1 MATDEYSIPSHVKTA
16 IKDAGYTVDTAMES
30 EILRWWKLYTCRD
43 DFYTVAYQNVDS
55 TRGSRKR
62 LSTRPAKKV
71 SKEWASLL
79 LNEDTVISCDAEKAN
94 VWLSDYLDS
103 YGFWP
108 VGQQLIEKAYA
119 IGTAAWALWFDIKE
133 ESTTIKIRSY
143 DARMIVP
150 LSWDEEGITECAFVT
165 RVSIKGKKADQ
176 LQMHIIED
184 GEYHI
189 ITKWFIDSKEVYP
202 EDAIDNFNTECKTK
216 TFGIVKPGLEN
227 TVVDLSPYGMSVF
240 EDATDAIKAVDMS
253 WDAVFNEVD
262 VTAIMVFLDDRLI
275 DTKTHNGKKMPMPRG
290 AKNSIFRMLRGDN
303 TGEMLYEVFNP
314 EIRIDPLERAFNLAA
329 AELGSLTG
337 FGEQY
342 FRIDKVGGLKT
353 ATEVSSDN
361 SVLMRS
367 INKHENVL
375 RGSIQDII
383 TALLTCARIHT
394 NADIE
399 EDFGVVSVE
408 FDDSIIIDTQADKA
422 MMLSEI
428 NAGVAK
434 RWQYAVKYYGMSPDE
449 AKREF
454 PDIVVEDDWYA
465 GT

>member
-1 MATDEYSIPSHVKTA
+1 MAIDEFSIPSHVKSA
-16 IKDAGYTVDTAMES
+16 IKEAGYTVDSSMDS
-30 EILRWWKLYTCRD
+30 EIQRWWNLFTCRD
-43 DFYTVAYQNVDS
+43 AFYDIAYQNVDGS
-55 TRGSRKR
+55 RGSRKR

-79 LNEDTVISCDAEKAN
+79 LNEDTTISCETPKAN
-94 VWLSDYLDS
+94 EWLGDYLNS

-108 VGQQLIEKAYA
+108 SGQQLIEKSYA
-119 IGTAAWALWFDIKE
+119 IGTGAWALWFDVEE
-133 ESTTIKIRSY
+133 ESTTIKIRRY

-165 RVSIKGKKADQ
+165 KVSIKGKNADQ
-176 LQMHIIED
+176 LQLHVIED
-184 GEYHI
+184 GTYHI
-189 ITKWFIDSKEVYP
+189 ITKWFIDAKEVLP
-202 EDAIDNFNTECKTK
+202 EGAIDNFDTECKTK
-216 TFGIVKPGLEN
+216 TFGIIKPALEN

-275 DTKTHNGKKMPMPRG
+275 DDHTQNGKKLPMPRG
-290 AKNSIFRMLRGDN
+290 PKHSIFRKLRGESGD
-303 TGEMLYEVFNP
+303 MLYKVFNP
-314 EIRIDPLERAFNLAA
+314 DIRIDPLERAFNLAA
-329 AELGSLTG
+329 SELGSLTG

-342 FRIDKVGGLKT
+342 FRMDKVGGLKT

-367 INKHENVL
+367 IKKHENVL
-375 RGSIQDII
+375 RGAIQDII

-394 NADIE
+394 DAAIE
-399 EDFGVVSVE
+399 EDFGIVKVE
-408 FDDSIIIDTQADKA
+408 FDDSIIVDTQADKA

-434 RWQYAVKYYGMSPDE
+434 KWQYAVKYYGMTEEE
-449 AKREF
+449 AKEEF
-454 PDIVVEDDWYA
+454 TDTVEDDWYA